1 MRETVLLL
9 QANQEKLSRMLGSI
23 NAMFLM
29 CFRLSKL
36 HEAGKMS
43 HADASMVKAWTTL
56 RGGCRPALLAGVMNS
71 DAHAHMQVGMD
82 SDAVLDA
89 LCAMQRGCMCDVLE
103 TALDALYMACDYV
116 AP

>member
-1 MRETVLLL
+1 MRNRAHCL

-56 RGGCRPALLAGVMNS
+56 RGLSLAHTLRISLNS
-71 DAHAHMQVGMD
+71 LAMYSMLAACMQCERQ
-82 SDAVLDA
+82 L
-89 LCAMQRGCMCDVLE
+89 
-103 TALDALYMACDYV
+103 
-116 AP
+116 

>member
-1 MRETVLLL
+1 MNKKNCFLASRLLQLKSKYSYSTRDWISHSEAHPVPSHAHFL

-56 RGGCRPALLAGVMNS
+56 RGQLSIVMR
-71 DAHAHMQVGMD
+71 AHMHP
-82 SDAVLDA
+82 S
-89 LCAMQRGCMCDVLE
+89 
-103 TALDALYMACDYV
+103 
-116 AP
+116 

>member
-1 MRETVLLL
+1 MSSVLLL
-9 QANQEKLSRMLGSI
+9 ASVVHRAFELTSKDSKVQGFACYHSASHSMLSHAHCWQANQEKLSRMLGSI

-56 RGGCRPALLAGVMNS
+56 RG
-71 DAHAHMQVGMD
+71 
-82 SDAVLDA
+82 
-89 LCAMQRGCMCDVLE
+89 
-103 TALDALYMACDYV
+103 
-116 AP
+116 

>member
-1 MRETVLLL
+1 MSGIRMYWKIGSIVNAEYCTLCL
-9 QANQEKLSRMLGSI
+9 QANQEKLARMLGSI

-56 RGGCRPALLAGVMNS
+56 RGDSPFCDN
-71 DAHAHMQVGMD
+71 HAHCIKSVQPI
-82 SDAVLDA
+82 AVLLVD
-89 LCAMQRGCMCDVLE
+89 LCDVLGW
-103 TALDALYMACDYV
+103 DVCDV
-116 AP
+116 M

>member
-1 MRETVLLL
+1 
-9 QANQEKLSRMLGSI
+9 MLGSI

-56 RGGCRPALLAGVMNS
+56 RGICYSNVWPHCCCFLQMQDTGSLKQQVVHTQALRSPFYA
-71 DAHAHMQVGMD
+71 
-82 SDAVLDA
+82 
-89 LCAMQRGCMCDVLE
+89 
-103 TALDALYMACDYV
+103 TFY
-116 AP
+116 

>member
-1 MRETVLLL
+1 MDKTRKPEDIKGKPGDKQGKPWDTKGKPGDKLRESVMLL
-9 QANQEKLSRMLGSI
+9 QANQEKLARMLGSI

-56 RGGCRPALLAGVMNS
+56 RGGLPPSCI
-71 DAHAHMQVGMD
+71 
-82 SDAVLDA
+82 
-89 LCAMQRGCMCDVLE
+89 
-103 TALDALYMACDYV
+103 AC
-116 AP
+116 